1 MKVARKVINAVLP
14 SIYHFRKWYKAKGAT
29 GWQTPE
35 QRTLGEVRFIVSE
48 DGYIREE
55 DYAVEDA
62 RNILMDGDVCV
73 EATEIVN
80 DWMLGY
86 KTRRDVVIEVQE
98 LFANYERELE
108 FLEEAKK
115 WIMKKY
121 YIYSETRA
129 NKKEA
134 ENVKEFLRGVF

>member
-29 GWQTPE
+29 GWQTPQ
-35 QRTLGEVRFIVSE
+35 QRTLGLVRFIISE
-48 DGYIREE
+48 SGYIREE
-55 DYAVEDA
+55 DYAVGDA

-80 DWMLGY
+80 DWMFGY

-98 LFANYERELE
+98 LFANYERECE
-108 FLEEAKK
+108 FLEEL
-115 WIMKKY
+115 
-121 YIYSETRA
+121 
-129 NKKEA
+129 KEIDYG
-134 ENVKEFLRGVF
+134 KTLYL

>member
-14 SIYHFRKWYKAKGAT
+14 SIYHFRKWYTAKGAT
-29 GWQTPE
+29 GWQKPQ
-35 QRTLGEVRFIVSE
+35 QRTLGMVRFIISE
-48 DGYIREE
+48 SGYIREE

-62 RNILMDGDVCV
+62 RNILMDGDISV

-80 DWMLGY
+80 DWMFGY

-108 FLEEAKK
+108 FLEELKGIDYEK
-115 WIMKKY
+115 ILY
-121 YIYSETRA
+121 
-129 NKKEA
+129 
-134 ENVKEFLRGVF
+134 L